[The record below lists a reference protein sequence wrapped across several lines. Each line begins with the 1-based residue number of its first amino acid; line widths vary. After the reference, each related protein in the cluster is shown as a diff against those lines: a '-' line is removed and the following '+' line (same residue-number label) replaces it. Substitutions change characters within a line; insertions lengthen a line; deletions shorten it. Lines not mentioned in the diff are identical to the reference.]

1 MPRSTPSTAQDADAD
16 AAYDEK
22 NLDENERFATEEG
35 GRANR
40 GEKKK
45 RAIQLER
52 LGEALIKL
60 KPHQLAKIP
69 MPEDLAAA
77 VTEAQRIWAKK
88 AFGGFRRQVQ
98 FIGKIMR
105 QVDAEPIFVALEA
118 LNEEGTLASADF
130 QRAERW
136 RTRLLDE
143 GDAAVDAVC
152 GELEAI
158 DRTALRQLV
167 RAALREKEKQA
178 TSPQTPSTNQKKLF
192 RMLREAFEQKS
203 GDARVAAAV
212 NGSDDA
218 TGAAED

>member
-1 MPRSTPSTAQDADAD
+1 MPKKSPQRAPQSD
-16 AAYDEK
+16 AAAEAEYDEK
-22 NLDENERFATEEG
+22 NLDENERFAVDEG
-35 GRANR
+35 GRPPR

-60 KPHQLAKIP
+60 KPHQLARIP
-69 MPEDLAAA
+69 MPDDLAAA
-77 VTEAQRIWAKK
+77 VAEAQRIWAKK
-88 AFGGFRRQVQ
+88 AFGGYRRQVQ

-105 QVDAEPIFVALEA
+105 MVDAEPIFAALETLSA
-118 LNEEGTLASADF
+118 EGTLANADF

-143 GDAAVDAVC
+143 GDAAVDGIC
-152 GELEAI
+152 GELPDI

-167 RAALREKEKQA
+167 RAAQREREKQA

-192 RMLREAFEQKS
+192 RLLRERFE
-203 GDARVAAAV
+203 ARTAAPSMS
-212 NGSDDA
+212 SDDA
-218 TGAAED
+218 ATDVAET

>member
-1 MPRSTPSTAQDADAD
+1 MPKKSPQRAPQSD
-16 AAYDEK
+16 AAAEAEYDEK
-22 NLDENERFATEEG
+22 NLDENERFAVDEG
-35 GRANR
+35 GRTPR

-60 KPHQLAKIP
+60 KPHQLARIP
-69 MPEDLAAA
+69 MPDDLAAA
-77 VTEAQRIWAKK
+77 VAEAQRIWAKK
-88 AFGGFRRQVQ
+88 AFGGYRRQVQ

-105 QVDAEPIFVALEA
+105 MVDAEPIFAALETLSA
-118 LNEEGTLASADF
+118 EGTLASADF

-143 GDAAVDAVC
+143 GDAAVDGIC
-152 GELEAI
+152 GELPDI

-167 RAALREKEKQA
+167 RAAQREREKQA

-192 RMLREAFEQKS
+192 RLLRERFE
-203 GDARVAAAV
+203 ARTAAPSMS
-212 NGSDDA
+212 SDDA
-218 TGAAED
+218 ATDVAET